1 MKIRFSEEVRDALK
15 NKRPLVA
22 LETTIISHGMP
33 YPRNIEIALEVEET
47 IRKEGA
53 IPATIGIIEG
63 EIVVGLT
70 KEEIIE
76 FGKRKDIIKCSLR
89 DLAFVSLKKKWGSTT
104 VAASINLAKK
114 AGIDVFVTGGIGGVH
129 RNAEMTFDISA
140 DLDELAKTQI
150 ITVCAGPKAILDVAK
165 TVEYLETKGVPTI
178 GYKTSKLPLFYTPTS
193 KFNVTHELDSEQEI
207 AAIYAKQIN
216 LGLPQ
221 AILVCNPVPKDAS
234 FTLEEAEDLIK
245 SALKEAKA
253 KGIKGKE
260 ETPFLL
266 SKINELS
273 KGRSQFINE
282 ALIINNAKVGAKI
295 AICLKKELS

>member
-33 YPRNIEIALEVEET
+33 YPRNIENALEVEET

-193 KFNVTHELDSEQEI
+193 KFNVTHKLDSEQEI

-245 SALKEAKA
+245 LALKEAKA

>member
-1 MKIRFSEEVRDALK
+1 MKIRFNEEVREALK

-76 FGKRKDIIKCSLR
+76 FGKREDVIKCSLR
-89 DLAFVSLKKKWGSTT
+89 DLAYVSLNKRWGSTT

-129 RNAEMTFDISA
+129 RNAETTFDISA
-140 DLDELAKTQI
+140 DLDELEKTQI

-165 TVEYLETKGVPTI
+165 TVEYLETKGVPVI

-193 KFNVTHELDSEQEI
+193 NFNVTHKVNSAEEA
-207 AAIYAKQIN
+207 AAIYAHQIK

-221 AILVCNPVPKDAS
+221 AILVCNPVPKEAS
-234 FTLEEAEDLIK
+234 FTLEEAENLIML
-245 SALKEAKA
+245 ALKEAKK

-273 KGRSQFINE
+273 KGRSQYINE
-282 ALIINNAKVGAKI
+282 ALIINNAKIGARI
-295 AICLKKELS
+295 AICLNKGQS

>member
-89 DLAFVSLKKKWGSTT
+89 DLAFVSLKRNGVQHS
-104 VAASINLAKK
+104 SSFNQFSKK
-114 AGIDVFVTGGIGGVH
+114 AGIDVFVTGGIEVFI
-129 RNAEMTFDISA
+129 E
-140 DLDELAKTQI
+140 TQ
-150 ITVCAGPKAILDVAK
+150 K
-165 TVEYLETKGVPTI
+165 
-178 GYKTSKLPLFYTPTS
+178 
-193 KFNVTHELDSEQEI
+193 
-207 AAIYAKQIN
+207 
-216 LGLPQ
+216 
-221 AILVCNPVPKDAS
+221 
-234 FTLEEAEDLIK
+234 
-245 SALKEAKA
+245 
-253 KGIKGKE
+253 
-260 ETPFLL
+260 
-266 SKINELS
+266 
-273 KGRSQFINE
+273 
-282 ALIINNAKVGAKI
+282 
-295 AICLKKELS
+295 